1 MIHVEHL
8 YTGNNGQRYS
18 VLVPGGAVNESL
30 SRRTVTFVIRIWAEY
45 LEQTP
50 PVWRGEI
57 ECVGSDEKAYVRELA
72 DVLGFIRQHALGMA
86 NQGEEDSHHGCA
98 GS

>member
-1 MIHVEHL
+1 MIYLEHL
-8 YTGNNGQRYS
+8 YTGNNGRQYS

-57 ECVGSDEKAYVRELA
+57 ECVGSDVKAYVRELA
-72 DVLGFIRQHALGMA
+72 DVLSFIMERALGMA
-86 NQGEEDSHHGCA
+86 SQDEKDSHHRCA
-98 GS
+98 GT